1 MAKATL
7 PVNFKDDILNAGM
20 DGKRKFTITQNTDGT
35 YSIEDVTE
43 YDQIGSN
50 FGSAQINA
58 TNTAVNASADAS
70 KIIDDLATVAAN
82 TQKGYMAGALALKE
96 VNQSFA
102 QVALVN
108 RGVLPTGADVNRLNR
123 NDAKAL
129 TENSIYELNGT
140 NTYSNLPAGVKWGF
154 IEVVKC
160 SGFVLERVITNND
173 LFMRILANSAWS
185 NWWGYFTSAEIEAK
199 HQTSV
204 KMVTVSDLP
213 VNKNTF
219 QQTYKAHGLNV
230 NKITSVES
238 FVDGDS
244 HCHVTKC
251 WVDGS
256 LLRWNVSNESDSVAV
271 VTVGAYVRYLK

>member
-96 VNQSFA
+96 VNQSLGNKVNTTDSRLSDA
-102 QVALVN
+102 RTPKAHTHDDRYYTESEINAKIMSLKNISSKTLTVPLVSITAGSWTQV
-108 RGVLPTGADVNRLNR
+108 
-123 NDAKAL
+123 
-129 TENSIYELNGT
+129 SI
-140 NTYSNLPAGVKWGF
+140 K
-154 IEVVKC
+154 
-160 SGFVLERVITNND
+160 
-173 LFMRILANSAWS
+173 
-185 NWWGYFTSAEIEAK
+185 
-199 HQTSV
+199 
-204 KMVTVSDLP
+204 
-213 VNKNTF
+213 
-219 QQTYKAHGLNV
+219 HGLNTS
-230 NKITSVES
+230 KIVSLTA
-238 FVDGDS
+238 FIDGDPKCGVT
-244 HCHVTKC
+244 HC
-251 WVDGS
+251 WIDGEYVK
-256 LLRWNVSNESDSVAV
+256 WNVSNYNAAEAAITK
-271 VTVGAYVRYLK
+271 VTVGVDIRYLS

>member
-1 MAKATL
+1 MANNNLREVLKKLTQKTL
-7 PVNFKDDILNAGM
+7 NWVKLNCVNNLLS
-20 DGKRKFTITQNTDGT
+20 T
-35 YSIEDVTE
+35 
-43 YDQIGSN
+43 
-50 FGSAQINA
+50 A
-58 TNTAVNASADAS
+58 TNLPLAAAQGKVLDE
-70 KIIDDLATVAAN
+70 KIGEV
-82 TQKGYMAGALALKE
+82 TQSL
-96 VNQSFA
+96 S

-129 TENSIYELNGT
+129 TENSIYELNGA

-219 QQTYKAHGLNV
+219 QQTYKAHGLPV

-256 LLRWNVSNESDSVAV
+256 VLRWNVSNESDSVAV